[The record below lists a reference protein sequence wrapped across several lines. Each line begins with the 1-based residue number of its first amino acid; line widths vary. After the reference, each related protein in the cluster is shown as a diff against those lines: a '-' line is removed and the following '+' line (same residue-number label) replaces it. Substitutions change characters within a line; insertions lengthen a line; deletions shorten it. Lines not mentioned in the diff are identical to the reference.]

1 MNFNDTICSI
11 VTGIGPSA
19 VSIIRVSG
27 DDAVEIAGKLWG
39 GKQSLTEIE
48 SNKVVLGKIY
58 DNYTNK
64 MIDEGFFIVM
74 RDPKSYTGEDVVEI
88 QVHGSFVGVNY
99 ILELLIKNGA
109 RHAEAGEFTKRAF
122 LNGKMDLTK
131 AEGIIDL
138 IDAKNKQSLRF
149 AADSLGGKSSIEL
162 RSIIAKIVEIL
173 AYLEA
178 SIDFPEDDV
187 PSLSMEE
194 KQSKIE
200 SIKKEIL
207 LLLQRNEKSK
217 YINEGIRVLILGEP
231 NVGKSSFLNLLL
243 NEERAIVSD
252 IPGTTRDV
260 IEEYLTIG
268 KIPAKI
274 IDTAGIRDSDDLIE
288 NLGIEK
294 AKESIEKADLI
305 IYMIDVTQDYIHE
318 KDKILSLIENKK
330 KIILLNKVD
339 AIKGDFRVKD
349 IVNCFSGEKVLEFST
364 KQKEYL
370 DILEKEIEGAFID
383 SDYDY
388 NEGAFITN
396 VRQKG
401 LLEKAKIYIN
411 QSLES
416 VLNGMEDD
424 FVTID
429 LYDAKRAIE
438 EILGDNISE
447 DIMDQIFSK
456 FCIGK

>member
-1 MNFNDTICSI
+1 MKYNDTICSI
-11 VTGIGPSA
+11 VTGIGASA
-19 VSIIRVSG
+19 VSIIRISG
-27 DDAVEIAGKLWG
+27 DESIEIAEKLWR
-39 GKQSLTEIE
+39 GKTKLSQME
-48 SNKVVLGKIY
+48 SHKLVLGKIY
-58 DNYTNK
+58 DNFTNQ
-64 MIDEGFFIVM
+64 MIDEGFFVVM
-74 RDPKSYTGEDVVEI
+74 KAPKSYTGEDVVEI
-88 QVHGSFVGVNY
+88 QVHGSFLGVNY

-131 AEGIIDL
+131 AEAIIDL
-138 IDAKNKQSLRF
+138 IEAKNKQSLRF
-149 AADSLGGKSSIEL
+149 AADSLGGKNSTEL
-162 RSIIAKIVEIL
+162 KSLISDIVEIL

-187 PSLSMEE
+187 PSLSTEE
-194 KQSKIE
+194 KEFKITKIRN
-200 SIKKEIL
+200 SIQL
-207 LLLQRNEKSK
+207 FLQRNEKSK
-217 YINEGIRVLILGEP
+217 YINEGIRILILGEP

-243 NEERAIVSD
+243 DEERAIVSD
-252 IPGTTRDV
+252 IPGTTRDI

-274 IDTAGIRDSDDLIE
+274 IDTAGIRHSDDMIE
-288 NLGIEK
+288 RLGIEK

-305 IYMIDVTQDYIHE
+305 IYMIDLTKEYSFEDDEIIQ
-318 KDKILSLIENKK
+318 LIGKK
-330 KIILLNKVD
+330 NKIILLNKID
-339 AIKGDFRVKD
+339 AINDKSKVNK
-349 IVNCFSGEKVLEFST
+349 IQNCFPREKVLNFST
-364 KQKEYL
+364 MEKEYL
-370 DILEKEIEGAFID
+370 NNLEKEIEDTFVD

-401 LLEKAKIYIN
+401 LLEKALLYIN

-424 FVTID
+424 FITID
-429 LYDAKRAIE
+429 LYDAKRSLE
-438 EILGDNISE
+438 EILGDNINE
-447 DIMDQIFSK
+447 DVMDQIFSK

>member
-1 MNFNDTICSI
+1 MKYNDTICSI

-19 VSIIRVSG
+19 VSIIRISG
-27 DDAVEIAGKLWG
+27 DEAVEIAENLWRGKTKL
-39 GKQSLTEIE
+39 SLQE
-48 SNKVVLGKIY
+48 SHKLVLGKIY
-58 DNYTNK
+58 DNFTNQ
-64 MIDEGFFIVM
+64 MIDEGFFVVM
-74 RDPKSYTGEDVVEI
+74 RAPKSYTGEDIVEI
-88 QVHGSFVGVNY
+88 QVHGSFIGVNY

-131 AEGIIDL
+131 AEAIIDL
-138 IDAKNKQSLRF
+138 IEAKNKQSLRF
-149 AADSLGGKSSIEL
+149 AADSLGGKNSAEL
-162 RSIIAKIVEIL
+162 NSLISDIVEIL

-187 PSLSMEE
+187 PSLSTEE
-194 KQSKIE
+194 KKERITKIRDG
-200 SIKKEIL
+200 IQL
-207 LLLQRNEKSK
+207 FLQRNEKSK
-217 YINEGIRVLILGEP
+217 YINEGIRILILGEP

-243 NEERAIVSD
+243 DEERAIVSD

-274 IDTAGIRDSDDLIE
+274 MDTAGIRHSDDMIE
-288 NLGIEK
+288 RLGIEK
-294 AKESIEKADLI
+294 AKESIDKADLI
-305 IYMIDVTQDYIHE
+305 IYMIDLTKTYVFEEDE
-318 KDKILSLIENKK
+318 ILELIENKN
-330 KIILLNKVD
+330 KIILLNKID
-339 AIKGDFRVKD
+339 AIKDEFVVNK
-349 IVNCFSGEKVLEFST
+349 IYNCFPGEKVLNFST
-364 KQKEYL
+364 KDKEYL
-370 DILEKEIEGAFID
+370 TTLEKEIENTFVD

-401 LLEKAKIYIN
+401 LLEKALLYIS

-429 LYDAKRAIE
+429 LYDAKRAVE
-438 EILGDNISE
+438 EILGDNINE
-447 DIMDQIFSK
+447 DVMDQIFSK